1 MSSLLSETTALCLYK
16 LIKLESESKGSHQK
30 KNFANP
36 CTLANLYKPL
46 QTFAHSCTLAPLQTL
61 QPCKPLANVKSLNE
75 TTALCLYKLIK
86 LESENKVFMQK
97 PKNTMSI

>member
-1 MSSLLSETTALCLYK
+1 MQSYFKEPAAFRVSVRE
-16 LIKLESESKGSHQK
+16 K
-30 KNFANP
+30 KSGYFCQDARICSTP
-36 CTLANLYKPL
+36 
-46 QTFAHSCTLAPLQTL
+46 TLAPLQTL